1 MLEICNNIWVL
12 IISAILLIVII
23 KKIYNLNK
31 PFDEDRFVKQY
42 INQHKIKNK
51 FNLKSIPEGLPILTS
66 YYIGLN

>member
-1 MLEICNNIWVL
+1 MLEICNNVWVL

-23 KKIYNLNK
+23 KKIYNLNE
-31 PFDEDRFVKQY
+31 PFDEDRFVEQY

-51 FNLKSIPEGLPILTS
+51 FNLKSIPKGLPILTS